1 MKYNY
6 EKFFEKKL
14 KELAKEEMILD
25 VGGGSPFQKG
35 MAKYK
40 KIFEG
45 KNFKTLD
52 VSAEYKPDIVGDI
65 HNLPVSDNVVG
76 AILCKSV
83 LEHLEDPA
91 RAVSEMHRAL
101 KPGGK
106 VLVYT
111 HFIYPYHARRDPLAG
126 GYKDYFRFT
135 EDGMNH
141 LFRNFSKVEIRKEG
155 GYFRAMGFFMPLQAK
170 LKFIWEPIAY
180 LLDRIFKTEKKSTT
194 CGFYLYAIK

>member
-1 MKYNY
+1 MIYDY
-6 EKFFEKKL
+6 ERFFEEKL
-14 KELAKEEMILD
+14 KELAKESYILD

-52 VSAEYKPDIVGDI
+52 VSPEYKPDIVGDI
-65 HNLPVSDNVVG
+65 HNLPLDDGGVG

-91 RAVSEMHRAL
+91 KAVSEMRRVL

-106 VLVYT
+106 ILIYT
-111 HFIYPYHARRDPLAG
+111 HFVYPYHARRG
-126 GYKDYFRFT
+126 IYKDYFRFT
-135 EDGMNH
+135 EDGLRH
-141 LFRNFSKVEIRKEG
+141 LFRDFKKVEIKKEG
-155 GYFRAMGFFMPLQAK
+155 GYFRAMCFFMPAQAI
-170 LKFIWEPIAY
+170 LKPLWEPIAY
-180 LLDRIFKTEKKSTT
+180 ALDKFFQTEKRTTT
-194 CGFYLYAIK
+194 CGFYLYAVK

>member
-1 MKYNY
+1 MIYDY
-6 EKFFEKKL
+6 ERFFEEKL
-14 KELAKEEMILD
+14 KELAKESYILD

-52 VSAEYKPDIVGDI
+52 VSPEYKPDIVGDI
-65 HNLPVSDNVVG
+65 HNLPLDDGGVG

-91 RAVSEMHRAL
+91 KAVSEMRRVL

-106 VLVYT
+106 ILIYT
-111 HFIYPYHARRDPLAG
+111 HFVYPYHARRG
-126 GYKDYFRFT
+126 IYKDYFRFT
-135 EDGMNH
+135 EDGLRH
-141 LFRNFSKVEIRKEG
+141 LFRDFKKVEIKKEG
-155 GYFRAMGFFMPLQAK
+155 GYFRAMCFFMPAQAI
-170 LKFIWEPIAY
+170 LKPLWEPIVYA
-180 LLDRIFKTEKKSTT
+180 LDKFFQTEKRTTT
-194 CGFYLYAIK
+194 CGFYLYAVK